1 LLKKKTKKKEKKG
14 MEAPRARAG
23 TGAAWSLGATA
34 RRIGFMFST
43 DATTKKF

>member
-1 LLKKKTKKKEKKG
+1 LLKKKTKKRKKKG
-14 MEAPRARAG
+14 GRAG
-23 TGAAWSLGATA
+23 TGAAWSLGATP